1 MHQKEL
7 TLEIPNHVSDKVHQ
21 SRLIRRQI
29 NSEMSINV
37 RSWYQCR
44 SKVIDKN
51 PPFYSHMNC
60 K

>member
-1 MHQKEL
+1 MHQQER
-7 TLEIPNHVSDKVHQ
+7 TLEIHNYVSDQVHQ

-37 RSWYQCR
+37 RSWYQRR

-51 PPFYSHMNC
+51 PPFYSHMNR